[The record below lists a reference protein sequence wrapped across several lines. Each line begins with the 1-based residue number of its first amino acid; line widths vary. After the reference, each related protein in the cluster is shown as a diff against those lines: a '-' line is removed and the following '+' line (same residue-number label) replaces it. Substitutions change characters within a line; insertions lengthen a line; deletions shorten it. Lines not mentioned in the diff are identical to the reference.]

1 LPTPCERAVI
11 GAVRV
16 TGLLVVDKAA
26 GSTSHDVVARLRKV
40 LSERRVGHAGTLD
53 PDATGVLLVGVGRCT
68 RLLRFLSA
76 SSKAYRGTVAF
87 GVATDTLDASGR
99 VVERTALPVSR
110 EEVEQAARRF
120 VGHIH
125 QIPPMVSAV
134 KVGGRRL
141 HEIARAGG
149 EVERVPR
156 PVRIDRIVVE
166 SFVDGPYPEATLV
179 VECGPG
185 TYVRTLASDLGSAL
199 GGGAHLKDLRRLRV
213 GTFTLADAH
222 SLEEIAADP
231 ETTMLTTAEAMRDL
245 AALHVSDDVARAVVH
260 GATFPARAVLPDD
273 AGPGPFAVLDG
284 RDRLLAVYERRGA
297 GVKPSVVVASPEEA
311 A

>member
-1 LPTPCERAVI
+1 MS
-11 GAVRV
+11 
-16 TGLLVVDKAA
+16 GLLVVDKPAA
-26 GSTSHDVVARLRKV
+26 LTSHDVVARLRKV

-68 RLLRFLSA
+68 RLLRFLSSA
-76 SSKAYRGTVAF
+76 SKSYRGTVVF

-99 VVERTALPVSR
+99 VVERSALPVSR
-110 EEVEQAARRF
+110 DEVEQAARRF

-125 QIPPMVSAV
+125 QVPPMVSAV

-156 PVRIDRIVVE
+156 PVRIDRIDVE
-166 SFVDGPYPEATLV
+166 SFVDGPYPEATLL
-179 VECGPG
+179 VECGTG
-185 TYVRTLASDLGSAL
+185 TYVRTLASDIGGAL
-199 GGGAHLKDLRRLRV
+199 GGAAHLKDLRRLRV

-222 SLEEIAADP
+222 SLERIEADP
-231 ETTMLTTAEAMRDL
+231 GAAMLSTAEAMRDL
-245 AALHVSDDVARAVVH
+245 APLRVSDDVARAVVH
-260 GATFPARAVLPDD
+260 GATFAAHAVLPDD